1 MINLVRNVGSAV
13 GVSLTT
19 TVLSSSTQVNYNQ
32 LAEHASPFNRA
43 LGQNA
48 ASLML
53 GPKLP
58 FGAENLSN
66 MILGQSLIISYENT
80 FLFMFYASL
89 PVLAVILTLKK
100 TNLLTAGQ
108 APQMEAE

>member
-1 MINLVRNVGSAV
+1 VGSAI
-13 GVSLTT
+13 GVSIST
-19 TVLSSSTQVNYNQ
+19 TVLASSMQTMYNQ
-32 LAEHASPFNRA
+32 LGQNATPFNRA

-53 GPKLP
+53 NPQLP
-58 FGAENLSN
+58 FGAENLHN
-66 MILGQSLIISYENT
+66 VILQQSAIISYGNT

-100 TNLLTAGQ
+100 TDLLAAGH
-108 APQMEAE
+108 AAEREYMEAVE